1 MPASP
6 VGTEITAVRQIALT
20 VSDVARA
27 TAFYR
32 DALGLRF
39 LFSASPNLAFL
50 DIGGVRLMLA
60 GPEGD
65 FTPGLSSILYLQ
77 VADIGAATRCW
88 PSVGSPS
95 RANRTSSRPCR
106 IMTCGSTS
114 FGTRTAIHSRSC
126 ASYRAPECRCVS
138 QQTDQQTP
146 RPEPPRH
153 TSGIAA
159 ALAPSA
165 PTPCAR
171 RVETC

>member
-32 DALGLRF
+32 DVLGLRF

-65 FTPGLSSILYLQ
+65 FTPGRSSILYLQ
-77 VADIGAATRCW
+77 VADIAAAHALLAKRGVAF
-88 PSVGSPS
+88 PS
-95 RANRTSSRPCR
+95 
-106 IMTCGSTS
+106 
-114 FGTRTAIHSRSC
+114 
-126 ASYRAPECRCVS
+126 
-138 QQTDQQTP
+138 
-146 RPEPPRH
+146 EPH
-153 TSGIAA
+153 LIAA
-159 ALAPSA
+159 MPDHDLWLDEFRDPDGNPLALMCELPRA
-165 PTPCAR
+165 
-171 RVETC
+171 